1 MLGFAAIVYNAG
13 NGVAGGAVGVMA
25 ARAAPLDKPYL
36 FSIDLENVLKRPI
49 GFGV

>member
-25 ARAAPLDKPYL
+25 EGQRLLRNPTFL
-36 FSIDLENVLKRPI
+36 V
-49 GFGV
+49 